1 MKKLETIF
9 AWIVKIGL
17 FIIPFL
23 PLYVSSSMLFPFI
36 TGKNFAFRIITEV
49 ILIFWIWLA
58 VANPE
63 YRPKL
68 TFLFKAVTIFTA
80 IVFLADVFG
89 PNPYRSIFSNYE
101 RMEGFMMIGHLYLY
115 YLMLVSVFQK
125 RDWMI
130 FFHSTLVVSLLVS
143 YIGLMQ
149 KFGYR
154 VSLQGGFRVDSTIGN
169 PTYLAAYLLFHLWI
183 LLILMYS
190 YKKYW
195 WALLLYGAAFLFE
208 LIIVYFTATR
218 GAIIGLVIAGIALA
232 AAAVWKWSEIFPSK
246 SPHVPHRTLWPLGRK
261 IAASMLAF
269 IILVPA
275 IFWLARNSD
284 AVQSNQIL
292 RRLTNYSLQEGTI
305 QARFHIWGQSW
316 KGFLERP
323 ILGWGQE
330 NYYLVFQKYFDPAL
344 WSDEPWFDRS
354 HNIFFD
360 WLIHAG
366 IFGLSAYLA
375 VYFAI
380 YMGII
385 KGIKKHK
392 LPFWYGAVVLA
403 ALGAHIV
410 QNIFVFDNLNTY
422 LLFFAFLAYGS
433 FLITQSDDT
442 KTSKPHS
449 SSRILHAR
457 AHAVAI
463 FSAGIFLVMFY
474 YLHVAPIKQSKAL
487 LLALVAFQEHVPMDK
502 QIAVFKEALAYNSF
516 GTTEVREQI
525 INISRSV
532 AGNQRYS
539 NAEQA
544 RYITFAIDE
553 MRKEV
558 DKQAKDVKHL
568 MFLGSLLNGSLEL
581 NSSYLVEAK
590 NVLEEAVKLSPTKQT
605 LAFELAQ
612 YYVSTGQ
619 NDAARDV
626 LYRAWKFD
634 PTYKIAGVHTWVLA
648 VVTNKPDIVN
658 EVAALYPLT
667 LLSEVDLLRIGEAY
681 RRIQDYKNA
690 LPVYQQLVVVVP
702 DNAKYRATYAALLAQ
717 NGRIEEARKE
727 TKEVIRL
734 DPSFAKEGGSFLQ
747 DLKSQ

>member
-261 IAASMLAF
+261 IAASVLIC
-269 IILVPA
+269 IIIVPV